1 MRRFLLILT
10 LAATA
15 HAPRSGTGR
24 IVRWIVPG
32 HRRAEKL
39 DSAREQTFGVN
50 YYFKQHDVKLQLD
63 YLRGPDAQHKVLA
76 RLQTVF

>member
-1 MRRFLLILT
+1 M
-10 LAATA
+10 
-15 HAPRSGTGR
+15 
-24 IVRWIVPG
+24 
-32 HRRAEKL
+32 
-39 DSAREQTFGVN
+39 EQTFGVN